1 MYRVITKGNLFTFAI
16 SLTILHNSSYDK
28 NCVITCNFT
37 TLRANLLTVGLH
49 DDNMASRKGINN

>member
-1 MYRVITKGNLFTFAI
+1 
-16 SLTILHNSSYDK
+16 LTILHNSSYDK

-49 DDNMASRKGINN
+49 EDNMASRKGINN